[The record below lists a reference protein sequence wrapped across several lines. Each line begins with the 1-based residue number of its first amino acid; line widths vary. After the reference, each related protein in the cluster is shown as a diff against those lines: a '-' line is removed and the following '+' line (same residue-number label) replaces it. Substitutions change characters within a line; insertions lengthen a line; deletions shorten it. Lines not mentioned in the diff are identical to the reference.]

1 MSALKKVSLKD
12 IAEAAG
18 VSTALVSFVL
28 NGKKKEYRVGE
39 ETAKRILKIAQEMNY
54 QPNIA
59 PKSLRSGR
67 TKTIGD
73 VVSDIYN
80 PSY

>member
-1 MSALKKVSLKD
+1 MSSLKKISLKD

-39 ETAKRILKIAQEMNY
+39 ENCPTHIENCQ
-54 QPNIA
+54 
-59 PKSLRSGR
+59 
-67 TKTIGD
+67 
-73 VVSDIYN
+73 
-80 PSY
+80 

>member
-54 QPNIA
+54 QPILLPRA
-59 PKSLRSGR
+59 FAVGGLKQLEL
-67 TKTIGD
+67 
-73 VVSDIYN
+73 
-80 PSY
+80 